1 MVRLTFVIFRQ
12 QLSEPARD
20 CLRGLLERRVA
31 ARLGSGPTGAEEVK
45 RSSFFGSLDWVK
57 VLGREYTPE
66 FRPPAA
72 SSESDV
78 RNFDAEF
85 TSENAADSMVTTH
98 MSETMEEK
106 AKFEGFTFQGNDAHL
121 K

>member
-1 MVRLTFVIFRQ
+1 MFVVANRQ

-31 ARLGSGPTGAEEVK
+31 SRLGSGSNGAEEVK
-45 RSSFFGSLDWVK
+45 RCAFFSALDWAK
-57 VLGREYTPE
+57 VLGKEYTPE

-85 TSENAADSMVTTH
+85 TNENAADSMVTTH
-98 MSETMEEK
+98 MTETMEEK
-106 AKFEGFTFQGNDAHL
+106 SKFEGFTYQGDDNAHL